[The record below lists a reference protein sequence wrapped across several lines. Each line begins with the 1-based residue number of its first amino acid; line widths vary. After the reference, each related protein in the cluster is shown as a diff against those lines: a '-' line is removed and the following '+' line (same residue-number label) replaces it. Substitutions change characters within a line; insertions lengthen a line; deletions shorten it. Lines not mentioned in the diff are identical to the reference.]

1 MVFRHSLSSR
11 AFRWPNGGGAVKY
24 QQMSQHLIFRPRG
37 LYIDRP
43 LGTEVGGGDVDLS
56 GRRGVLRFE
65 GLVGFGFER
74 CVVSGDTH

>member
-1 MVFRHSLSSR
+1 M
-11 AFRWPNGGGAVKY
+11 GGGEITE
-24 QQMSQHLIFRPRG
+24 QTSQHLIFSPRG
-37 LYIDRP
+37 LSIDHP
-43 LGTEVGGGDVDLS
+43 LRSGLGGLWDVDLS